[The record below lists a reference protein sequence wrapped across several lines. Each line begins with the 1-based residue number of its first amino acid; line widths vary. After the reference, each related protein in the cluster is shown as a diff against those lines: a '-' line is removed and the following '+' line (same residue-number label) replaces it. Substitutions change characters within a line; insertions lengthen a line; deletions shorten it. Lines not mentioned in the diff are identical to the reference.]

1 MPSIDNQDSQFGAGK
16 LYNTLIRTLKTENNF
31 VSDDGNVKK
40 WVVAEQARAYS
51 SELIELLLANEQLKK
66 AFFVEVKGTMVF
78 MLDKFLQFVE
88 QKNYINDSYTR
99 FTQKVG
105 LKVGGKFISQRND
118 VELVFPYKDC
128 VLEGGQTK
136 DDQKRNEI
144 FFNEVL
150 AQDEITQLLDPKV
163 LTGAKRIDAQGEH
176 PLDTF
181 HRDEATNVERALPKQ
196 TITDNIIIRGN
207 NLLALH
213 TLKHQFT
220 GKIKLIF
227 IDPPYNT
234 GSDEFGYN
242 DRFNHSTWLTFLKNR
257 LQIAKSLLTEDGTF
271 CMAIDHNE
279 IGYAIVLLDEIFGR
293 DNLKNIITVK
303 RGSVTGAKVI
313 NPGVVNLSDYVL
325 IYSRNTKSWKPK
337 RVMRAKPRDDRYNQ
351 FITNFNEPYE
361 QWQTIPLADAFA
373 ISRNTTSAQL
383 KRTLGSQYE
392 EELLHF
398 VIQNAEKVMQFAS
411 LDDKNISQ
419 AARDLKKTSKDNPS
433 KVYKME
439 RDGKLPYYVLNGK
452 LMLFVKDRL
461 TEIDGEQT
469 FSEPISDI
477 WDDVLP
483 NDLHNEGGVIFKKGK
498 KPEKLMQRIIELT
511 TEIGDIVLDF
521 HLGSGTTA
529 SSALKCKRQFIGVE
543 QLDYGEN
550 DSVQRL
556 KNAIGRYVNGILE
569 YDTRGISSGTNWH
582 GGGDFVYVEL
592 KRSNKKFIEDIELA
606 TTTEQLLSIWEQM
619 KQRAFFRFSL
629 DMQNFEK
636 NIEQFKSLSLNEQK
650 ATLCS
655 VLDLNQLYVNC
666 ADMNDEELQ
675 VSDEEK
681 RVTNDFFGK

>member
-1 MPSIDNQDSQFGAGK
+1 MADIHIGVGS
-16 LYNTLIRTLKTENNF
+16 LYDELIASLKTENNF
-31 VSDDGNVKK
+31 VADNGDIKK

-51 SELIELLLANEQLKK
+51 PELIELLLANEQLKN
-66 AFFVEVKGTMVF
+66 AFFVDVKGTVVF
-78 MLDKFLQFVE
+78 LLDKFLQFIE

-105 LKVGGKFISQRND
+105 LQVGGKFLSQRNE

-163 LTGAKRIDAQGEH
+163 LSDAKRIDAHGEH

-181 HRDEATNVERALPKQ
+181 RRDEGTNVDRNLPKQ
-196 TITDNIIIRGN
+196 TITDNLIIRGN

-213 TLKHQFT
+213 TLKHQFA
-220 GKIKLIF
+220 GRIKLIF

-257 LQIAKSLLTEDGTF
+257 LQIAKTLLTEDGSF

-293 DNLKNIITVK
+293 ENLKNIITVK

-337 RVMRAKPRDDRYNQ
+337 RVLRAKQRDDRYNQ
-351 FITNFNEPYE
+351 FIENFSEPYE
-361 QWQTIPLADAFA
+361 QWHTIPLGDAFA
-373 ISRNTTSAQL
+373 ATQNSTPAKL
-383 KRTLGSQYE
+383 KKQLGSRYE
-392 EELLHF
+392 EELSRF
-398 VIQNAEKVMQFAS
+398 VIQNAERVMQYAT

-419 AARDLKKTSKDNPS
+419 AARDLKKKSQDNPT
-433 KVYKME
+433 KVFMME
-439 RDGKLPYYVLNGK
+439 REGKSPYYVLNGK

-461 TEIDGEQT
+461 IEIDGEKT

-511 TEIGDIVLDF
+511 TEVGDIVLDF

-543 QLDYGEN
+543 QLDYGQN

-556 KNAIGRYVNGILE
+556 KNAIGKYVNGVLQ
-569 YDTRGISSGTNWH
+569 YDTRGISSVTSWR
-582 GGGDFVYVEL
+582 GGGDFVYIEL
-592 KRSNKKFIEDIELA
+592 KRSNKKFIEDIEAA
-606 TTTEQLLSIWEQM
+606 TTTEQLLEIWEQM

-629 DMQNFEK
+629 DMQKFEE
-636 NIEQFKSLSLNEQK
+636 NIEQFKTLTLDEQK
-650 ATLCS
+650 AALCS
-655 VLDLNQLYVNC
+655 VFDLNQLYVNR
-666 ADMNDEELQ
+666 ADMNDDELQ

-681 RVTNDFFGK
+681 RVTNDFYGK